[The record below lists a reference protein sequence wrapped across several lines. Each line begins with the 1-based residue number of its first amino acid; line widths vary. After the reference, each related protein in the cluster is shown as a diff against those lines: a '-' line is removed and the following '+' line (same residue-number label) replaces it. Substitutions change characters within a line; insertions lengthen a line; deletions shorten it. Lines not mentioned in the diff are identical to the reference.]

1 MQLKEI
7 QLIKYH
13 NHTHVQHHRQSV
25 VNDTFQKPALTGD
38 DELIEDNESKEAIT
52 SIKIT

>member
-7 QLIKYH
+7 QLIRYH
-13 NHTHVQHHRQSV
+13 NHTHVHHHRQSV
-25 VNDTFQKPALTGD
+25 VKDTFQKPALAGD
-38 DELIEDNESKEAIT
+38 DELSEDNESKEAIA